1 MLRQKFYTCPAES
14 SPLRLFKSYV
24 KHMLSTWIGAIA
36 RNAVTDYIK
45 RASFQN
51 ESATDT
57 MPEDGG
63 ATYSLTS
70 AEDEFSFKDPNN
82 ERLYKIL
89 IKLTDE
95 ERDFLELKYCLELK
109 NQEISQMLGI
119 SVKAIDNR
127 YRRLLEKCRK
137 IAAE

>member
-1 MLRQKFYTCPAES
+1 
-14 SPLRLFKSYV
+14 
-24 KHMLSTWIGAIA
+24 MLSTWIGAIA

-95 ERDFLELKYCLELK
+95 ERDFLELRYCLELK
-109 NQEISQMLGI
+109 NQEIWHKRQG
-119 SVKAIDNR
+119 D
-127 YRRLLEKCRK
+127 
-137 IAAE
+137 